1 LSAFYLLG
9 NQQAGM
15 GVWMAYILTALFAI
29 FAFRASVQAADKIR
43 VAMPADAGHFTVPL
57 AQKRGFLKEEGID
70 AEIVTI
76 SGPVANI
83 ALASGEIDYFT
94 GFGSAMRAVIQG
106 QLPAR
111 IVAIGPYRIS
121 S

>member
-1 LSAFYLLG
+1 
-9 NQQAGM
+9 M
-15 GVWMAYILTALFAI
+15 GGCMAYIFSVLLAI
-29 FAFRASVQAADKIR
+29 FAFQATVQAADKIR
-43 VAMPADAGHFTVPL
+43 IAMPAGAGHFPLPL
-57 AQKRGFLKEEGID
+57 AQKRGFLKEEGTE

-94 GFGSAMRAVIQG
+94 GFGSAMRAMIQG

-111 IVAIGPYRIS
+111 IVVCYRPLPHFVVVS
-121 S
+121 R